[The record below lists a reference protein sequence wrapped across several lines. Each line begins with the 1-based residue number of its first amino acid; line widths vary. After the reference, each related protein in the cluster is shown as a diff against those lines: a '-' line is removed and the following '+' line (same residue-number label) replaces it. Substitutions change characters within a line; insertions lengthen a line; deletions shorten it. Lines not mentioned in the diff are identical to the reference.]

1 MAAKRSAV
9 ATLVLALA
17 GLAIA
22 AMITHTHAQLE
33 QGLAVACKV
42 NETVDCAPVLS
53 SEYAYLFGVPIAW
66 LALVAYAG
74 LAVAAVVAWR
84 APSALRRRQAASLLF
99 AGAVAALVFS
109 AYLAYVALVVIG
121 HVCPQCTGLYVVNLL
136 LVASTA
142 WLYAATQSATRAQQ
156 AWRERVR
163 LISGGALGMLAL
175 LLGAV
180 AWKAVT
186 NPGNLSPNEVC
197 ERDPMFCQQYK
208 ALPIAPVAIAGGHAK
223 GRPDAPVTIVEFSDF
238 ECGHCKEAYRAI
250 KAALPTYGNDV
261 QVRFHHYPLDA
272 ACNPA
277 IPAGGGHK
285 YACLAA
291 TAAECAGAQDK
302 FWQYHD
308 ALFEHQ
314 PDFTR
319 DDLLRYADAIG
330 LDRLQFTACLDS
342 DAART
347 AIARDVAAGDR
358 LGIESTPTL
367 FLNGRTVRGALRGD
381 VLGYAIVLE
390 RAAVAPRS

>member
-22 AMITHTHAQLE
+22 AMIAHTHAQLE

-109 AYLAYVALVVIG
+109 AYLAYIALVVLG

-136 LVASTA
+136 LVAATA
-142 WLYAATQSATRAQQ
+142 WLYAATQSAMRAQQ

-180 AWKAVT
+180 AWKAVN
-186 NPGNLSPNEVC
+186 NPGNLSPSEVC
-197 ERDPMFCQQYK
+197 ERDPTFCQQYK
-208 ALPIAPVAIAGGHAK
+208 ALPIAPVAIEGGHAK

-238 ECGHCKEAYRAI
+238 ECGHCKEAYRGI

-277 IPAGGGHK
+277 IPAGSGHK
-285 YACLAA
+285 FACLAA

-308 ALFEHQ
+308 TLFEHQ

-319 DDLLRYADAIG
+319 DDLLRYADALG
-330 LDRLQFTACLDS
+330 LDRAQFTACLDS
-342 DAART
+342 DATRA